1 MSENT
6 DRKPLLT
13 DAQREEL
20 REALK
25 KKQKEKAKKEFKS
38 WQKVLRISTFVS
50 LSFNLLLLADL
61 YLFPPVLQHDTIVET
76 DDLYI
81 RPDHY
86 NRKMIYTAEG
96 KFWMAEY
103 SKYDFTGN
111 QIVYLKTPFFSISSS
126 IFNHQS
132 GYMILRYFNARIIAT
147 SVSITC
153 IIMAILAIA
162 LTRVNRRNI
171 ADHITTVML
180 LILGAEL
187 VILLI

>member
-1 MSENT
+1 MSENAE
-6 DRKPLLT
+6 RRHLLT
-13 DAQREEL
+13 ETQREEL
-20 REALK
+20 RELLK
-25 KKQKEKAKKEFKS
+25 KKQTEKAKKEFKS

-61 YLFPPVLQHDTIVET
+61 YLFPPVVQHDTIIKTE
-76 DDLYI
+76 DLYI
-81 RPDHY
+81 RADHY

-111 QIVYLKTPFFSISSS
+111 QLVYLKTPFFSISYS

-132 GYMILRYFNARIIAT
+132 GYMILRYFNARLFATTVSVICIA
-147 SVSITC
+147 
-153 IIMAILAIA
+153 MAILAIA
-162 LTRVNRRNI
+162 LTRANKRKI

-180 LILGAEL
+180 LVLGTEL
-187 VILLI
+187 ILLAI